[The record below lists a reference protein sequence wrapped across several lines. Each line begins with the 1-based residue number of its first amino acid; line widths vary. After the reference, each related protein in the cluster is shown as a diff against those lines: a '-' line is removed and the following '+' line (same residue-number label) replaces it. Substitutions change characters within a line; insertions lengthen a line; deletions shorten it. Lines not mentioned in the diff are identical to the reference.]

1 MCVCPAGEE
10 AQAEGM
16 TTLLLPLLVPAGRH

>member
-1 MCVCPAGEE
+1 MCVSPVGEE
-10 AQAEGM
+10 ARAEGM